1 MFKAVPSAGDCF
13 QPGRRAGRRA
23 ETFTGTDSCFD
34 VSTSG
39 INVSISCIMFQQNQ
53 VLFALSSV
61 PCHLKFGKSLV
72 STKISNLVTAI
83 YKGMMRSAVQ
93 KQDKNG
99 KHVVYSATLRSS

>member
-1 MFKAVPSAGDCF
+1 MFKAVPSAGDCL

-53 VLFALSSV
+53 VLFALSLSSV

-72 STKISNLVTAI
+72 STKISNLVTYI
-83 YKGMMRSAVQ
+83 QRNDEECSPKTR
-93 KQDKNG
+93 
-99 KHVVYSATLRSS
+99 